1 MMGVNQ
7 QEVALTC
14 TGKGYL
20 PWQAETGDILLV
32 PCFYSPA
39 AADTII
45 SPTDVVLSY
54 PNIYM
59 AFSHYGNC
67 TTGTGSVT
75 FYRTQ
80 GTTHAVYPLVMR
92 NGLWF
97 HETAI
102 PQISATTPETHSLQP
117 ATFHARI
124 NRLTGQVRYVWYHQK
139 YGHPSS
145 KKMATLHLHIIGIN
159 KPLRGN
165 VFDSCASCWHGKP
178 KRGGIQRHPP
188 LALCE
193 GDHTTEGQTSMFPA
207 EENEDPIDYLDLVSP
222 IPEGAELR
230 NAEQFH
236 VDFGFARGTE
246 AISSGSRKTRLVTS
260 LDGYRAYLLIIDRK
274 TRYIWI
280 MLAKS
285 KHPPLEFIKSFFV
298 NHGLKTGRRV
308 VRTDK
313 GGELWGS
320 FQFRQTVLAAEYLL
334 EPTAPGA
341 PFQNGMAE
349 RPEQTL
355 GNMMRCLLH
364 SANLDASYWSFALT
378 QSVKLYNM
386 LPHSATGQ
394 TPYYA
399 LTGQRPR
406 DANIHIWGCR
416 MYAKKKGDRPH
427 KLDYHTITGIYL
439 GHTATDKNIVYQDL
453 QTKRIKTT
461 TFAVF
466 DEANYTVPTAQR
478 STTSQMLIDL
488 GYSQNDAEAE
498 LNYPTITLNT
508 TTVANDQLLS
518 PVAKLP
524 TKGTIQSAGYD
535 VYSTIA
541 VDLQPMIVTKIPL
554 DIAIAPPQGTYIQIA
569 PRSSLAMKGITC
581 YAGIVDPDYR
591 GNITV
596 LLFHAGN
603 SSIPIIIGQKI
614 AQIIFKPFVSPECLV
629 TDVLDETLRGQGGF
643 GSTDTA
649 AVVRPLIAEQIINET
664 TQPSLVPTAPAPAI
678 PDLPCNII
686 LSTDPFDDIIPILIK
701 DFGSHATMGMV
712 FQQCPYRNGP
722 QLRDILPSQPAS
734 RIKKWRST
742 IKWGYCVQ
750 IEEHEIKTVEDI
762 IKAIAECRA
771 QGLNHIQVEFATEQ
785 TPSGIHPTE
794 GIPMLFSD
802 QLNVINRQ
810 VQEVMQE
817 HRAPPKPTATEFSQH
832 PGDKTIQQDPA
843 VEPVQSVRHRNDSI
857 PTRIP
862 ISTDCPEPT

>member
-54 PNIYM
+54 PNIHM

-75 FYRTQ
+75 FYCTQ
-80 GTTHAVYPLVMR
+80 GTTHAVYPLVMQ

-145 KKMATLHLHIIGIN
+145 KKMATLHLHITGIN

-298 NHGLKTGRRV
+298 NHGLKTGR
-308 VRTDK
+308 
-313 GGELWGS
+313 
-320 FQFRQTVLAAEYLL
+320 
-334 EPTAPGA
+334 
-341 PFQNGMAE
+341 
-349 RPEQTL
+349 
-355 GNMMRCLLH
+355 
-364 SANLDASYWSFALT
+364 
-378 QSVKLYNM
+378 
-386 LPHSATGQ
+386 
-394 TPYYA
+394 
-399 LTGQRPR
+399 
-406 DANIHIWGCR
+406 
-416 MYAKKKGDRPH
+416 
-427 KLDYHTITGIYL
+427 
-439 GHTATDKNIVYQDL
+439 
-453 QTKRIKTT
+453 
-461 TFAVF
+461 
-466 DEANYTVPTAQR
+466 
-478 STTSQMLIDL
+478 
-488 GYSQNDAEAE
+488 
-498 LNYPTITLNT
+498 
-508 TTVANDQLLS
+508 
-518 PVAKLP
+518 
-524 TKGTIQSAGYD
+524 
-535 VYSTIA
+535 
-541 VDLQPMIVTKIPL
+541 
-554 DIAIAPPQGTYIQIA
+554 
-569 PRSSLAMKGITC
+569 
-581 YAGIVDPDYR
+581 
-591 GNITV
+591 
-596 LLFHAGN
+596 
-603 SSIPIIIGQKI
+603 
-614 AQIIFKPFVSPECLV
+614 
-629 TDVLDETLRGQGGF
+629 
-643 GSTDTA
+643 
-649 AVVRPLIAEQIINET
+649 
-664 TQPSLVPTAPAPAI
+664 
-678 PDLPCNII
+678 
-686 LSTDPFDDIIPILIK
+686 
-701 DFGSHATMGMV
+701 
-712 FQQCPYRNGP
+712 
-722 QLRDILPSQPAS
+722 
-734 RIKKWRST
+734 
-742 IKWGYCVQ
+742 
-750 IEEHEIKTVEDI
+750 
-762 IKAIAECRA
+762 
-771 QGLNHIQVEFATEQ
+771 
-785 TPSGIHPTE
+785 
-794 GIPMLFSD
+794 
-802 QLNVINRQ
+802 
-810 VQEVMQE
+810 
-817 HRAPPKPTATEFSQH
+817 
-832 PGDKTIQQDPA
+832 
-843 VEPVQSVRHRNDSI
+843 
-857 PTRIP
+857 
-862 ISTDCPEPT
+862 